1 MRNALEDKL
10 AKFFKNAKKP
20 STVPSTSQDSATQD
34 VTNTNLNVTSETF
47 KRNTLSTGKQ
57 ASSINDASYSQ
68 RTQTKGSSS
77 TAEPTNTQ
85 RVANLEKATYNPHLS
100 ANKLTQ
106 GANTLNITSAPT
118 NLSQVSKSSY
128 NLTKAQPT
136 QLGTMPTVQPP
147 RSVWSNAPPSAYVY
161 VNQTY
166 GADVAQ
172 RFFNQSYYS
181 PQQIV
186 YKPAT
191 LEHGSSFIP
200 NQKQTIRQAGERRNK
215 FVDNNLFQSNPVK
228 HAHSVVPTKVSR
240 RVKLTQGLGVQENPL
255 AILDGDKFVNPSEQY
270 LTQINEIIAPR
281 PEYKVFTNT
290 AYSGVKK
297 TSPMVPTDQK
307 VSNRMNIKA
316 YLSNLKQS
324 DHIGL
329 IAFAGVG
336 LFAFYLFRSN

>member
-1 MRNALEDKL
+1 M

-20 STVPSTSQDSATQD
+20 STVPSTKQDSSTQD

-47 KRNTLSTGKQ
+47 KRNTLSTGNQ

-77 TAEPTNTQ
+77 TSEPTNTQ
-85 RVANLEKATYNPHLS
+85 RVAHLEKASYNSHLS

-118 NLSQVSKSSY
+118 NLSQVSKSTY
-128 NLTKAQPT
+128 HGTKAQPT
-136 QLGTMPTVQPP
+136 QLGILPTVKPP
-147 RSVWSNAPPSAYVY
+147 SSVWSNAPPSAYVY

-281 PEYKVFTNT
+281 PEYKVFTNS
-290 AYSGVKK
+290 AFAGVRK

-307 VSNRMNIKA
+307 VSNRMKITD
-316 YLSNLKQS
+316 YFTNLKQS
-324 DHIGL
+324 DHFGL

-336 LFAFYLFRSN
+336 LFAIYLFRSR